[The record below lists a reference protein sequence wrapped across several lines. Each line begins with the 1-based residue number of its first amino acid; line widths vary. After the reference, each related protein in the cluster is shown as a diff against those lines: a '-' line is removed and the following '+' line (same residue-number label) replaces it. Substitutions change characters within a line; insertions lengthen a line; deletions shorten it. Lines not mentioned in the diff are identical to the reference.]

1 MLTVVWDVDD
11 VLNHLMRDWFERD
24 WKPAHPEC
32 RLQYEDITEN
42 PPDRV
47 LGITRAEYLDS
58 LDRFRL
64 SAAAREMEPDPEV
77 LAWFRIHGAA
87 FRHIALTA
95 RPLDTAPAA
104 AEWAMRHFGQY
115 IRVFGV
121 VPCRAL
127 PGTPEYDLTKQ
138 DFLEWW
144 GRGDILVDDSPANIA
159 GAQRIGLS
167 GILYG
172 QPWNTGSRSPLETLT
187 DTLVKLA

>member
-1 MLTVVWDVDD
+1 MLTIVWDVDD
-11 VLNHLMRDWFERD
+11 VLNSLMRDWFECG
-24 WKPAHPEC
+24 WKPANPAC
-32 RLQYEDITEN
+32 PLKYEDLTEN

-47 LGITRAEYLDS
+47 LGISRREYLDS

-64 SAAAREMEPDPEV
+64 SPAARQMAPNPEV

-104 AEWAMRHFGQY
+104 AEWVMRHFGDY

-121 VPCRAL
+121 VPCRSV
-127 PGTPEYDLTKQ
+127 PETPAYDQTKS
-138 DFLEWW
+138 DFLDWW
-144 GRGDILVDDSPANIA
+144 GRGDILVDDSTENIA

-167 GILYG
+167 GVLFG
-172 QPWNTGSRSPLETLT
+172 QPWNAGARSPLDALT
-187 DTLVKLA
+187 ETLVKLA